1 MATGAQREL
10 VSAQLLPTGVVV
22 AGTVAGVVVAGSRAT
37 MMLMAWQLLA
47 LMQAEYSVK
56 GVGGAA
62 AGSSRGGSWSR
73 AAAEQ
78 CR

>member
-1 MATGAQREL
+1 MFQTTAASASRYQPHLESRKLGQDTKVQKTWLSLARQCEL
-10 VSAQLLPTGVVV
+10 QIL
-22 AGTVAGVVVAGSRAT
+22 AT

-62 AGSSRGGSWSR
+62 AGNRQQQRG
-73 AAAEQ
+73 
-78 CR
+78 